1 MYIINKEV
9 ARKILLEQRFPPLQ
23 IERLLNRYPPI
34 HDSLG
39 NIIERWINDQV
50 VSDIIIED
58 ISLRD
63 IIEKRNCH
71 FLIAI
76 RDMNK
81 LLEPELTPK
90 KREQWRR
97 ILTTPVYNE

>member
-1 MYIINKEV
+1 MYIINKEI
-9 ARKILLEQRFPPLQ
+9 ARKILSEQKFPPHQ
-23 IERLLNRYPPI
+23 IESLLNRYPPI

-39 NIIERWINDQV
+39 NILERWLNDQTI
-50 VSDIIIED
+50 SDITIED

-81 LLEPELTPK
+81 LLEPELTPE

-97 ILTTPVYNE
+97 ILTTPMYKE